1 MQMMSLRTVAL
12 CAVSAALAG
21 AGSAAL
27 AADPS
32 PSATAPNVKETGG
45 QPTFAQAVAMK
56 CEYARAHDPAI
67 ADEVCA
73 HRPPADAE
81 TRVVSTGAECVD
93 KPGVPADAAKAAT
106 AKAAMAK
113 AARAKAAGAKRFQ
126 TARR

>member
-32 PSATAPNVKETGG
+32 PSPTANVKETGG
-45 QPTFAQAVAMK
+45 QPTFAEAVAMK

-81 TRVVSTGAECVD
+81 TRVVSTGAVCVD

-113 AARAKAAGAKRFQ
+113 AARANAAGAKRFQ